1 MTDGGW
7 DQNIKSDLVLFH
19 LGRLFRILDKDV
31 IMQFHYAPGS
41 SAFNFIERMFSWLSN
56 KLTGVK
62 IPATLPNELE
72 APCQQSSLTEVQRD
86 AKTKLVME
94 VKLKVPCNT

>member
-1 MTDGGW
+1 MGPKLKIRFGFV
-7 DQNIKSDLVLFH
+7 SS
-19 LGRLFRILDKDV
+19 GRLFIILDKDV

-72 APCQQSSLTEVQRD
+72 AQAPCH
-86 AKTKLVME
+86 
-94 VKLKVPCNT
+94 